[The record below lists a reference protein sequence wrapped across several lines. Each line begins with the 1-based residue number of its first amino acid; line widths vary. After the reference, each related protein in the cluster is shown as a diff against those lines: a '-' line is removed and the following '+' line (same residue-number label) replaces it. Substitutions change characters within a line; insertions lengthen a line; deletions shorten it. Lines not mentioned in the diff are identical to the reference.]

1 MLLDRMSDPMKTINI
16 SSDFTRYPG
25 GRYRKHGD
33 GSGEEFRDDFL
44 VPAINNEDHV
54 IIEMDDTAGY
64 PASFLEE
71 AFGGLI
77 RAGFAKDL
85 LRAKLKLMAVKEE
98 FTIYPEIAWSYIEDA
113 ANSKQTAER

>member
-1 MLLDRMSDPMKTINI
+1 MLLDKIKNQMKTIDI

-44 VPAINNEDHV
+44 VPAIKAEDKV
-54 IIEMDDTAGY
+54 VIEMDDTAGY

-71 AFGGLI
+71 AFGGLV
-77 RAGFAKDL
+77 RVGFEIDL
-85 LRAKLKLMAVKEE
+85 LRAKLKLNAVKEE
-98 FTIYPEIAWSYIEDA
+98 FKVYPEIAWSYIEDA
-113 ANSKQTAER
+113 ANSKKTAAN